1 MEQLL
6 HEQLTTAFENLGV
19 VYLLIAVALGA
30 LHSLEPGHGKALIS
44 IYFIGRKRSL
54 WDVAL
59 LAIIVTVTH
68 TFSVII
74 LAALGAGLAHAF
86 WRDQFRTGLEIVG
99 GAAILAL
106 GIFLWAR
113 AQRVTH
119 ARHFHTEAQQ
129 HRHDCDKVHGARS
142 MGELLSLGIVA
153 GLVPCPAGVA
163 VLLLAVSQQKIGSG
177 LVLTFAFSLGVG
189 LLIFLVGLG
198 MWKAMKWTETFFK
211 NREQLIILLP
221 KISALVIIAVG
232 AMALTHGILSGSHS
246 HGH

>member
-1 MEQLL
+1 MEQFF
-6 HEQLTTAFENLGV
+6 HNQLTNAFDNLGI
-19 VYLLIAVALGA
+19 VYLLTAVALGA

-54 WDVAL
+54 ADVAL
-59 LAIIVTVTH
+59 LALIVTVTH
-68 TFSVII
+68 TFSVIL
-74 LAALGAGLAHAF
+74 LAALGAGLAHTF
-86 WRDQFRTGLEIVG
+86 WRDQFLTGMEIIG
-99 GAAILAL
+99 GAAILGL

-129 HRHDCDKVHGARS
+129 HRHDCEKTHGARS
-142 MGELLSLGIVA
+142 MGELFSLGIVA

-163 VLLLAVSQQKIGSG
+163 VLLLAVSQKKIAGG
-177 LVLTFAFSLGVG
+177 LLLTIAFSLGVG

-198 MWKAMKWTETFFK
+198 MWKAMRWTETVFK
-211 NREQLIILLP
+211 KRERFIILLP

-232 AMALTHGILSGSHS
+232 AMAITHGILGSHS
-246 HGH
+246 HAH

>member
-1 MEQLL
+1 MEQFF
-6 HEQLTTAFENLGV
+6 HDQLAHALENLGI

-54 WDVAL
+54 GDVAL
-59 LAIIVTVTH
+59 LALIVTITH
-68 TFSVII
+68 TFSVVV
-74 LAALGAGLAHAF
+74 LAAIGAGLAHAF
-86 WRDQFRTGLEIVG
+86 WREQFLTGMEIVG
-99 GAAILAL
+99 GAAILGL
-106 GIFLWAR
+106 GVFLWAR

-129 HRHDCDKVHGARS
+129 HRHDCERVHGARS
-142 MGELLSLGIVA
+142 MGELFTLGIVA

-163 VLLLAVSQQKIGSG
+163 VLLLAVSQKKIASG
-177 LVLTFAFSLGVG
+177 LLLTLAFSLGVG

-198 MWKAMKWTETFFK
+198 MWKAMRWTETFFK
-211 NREQLIILLP
+211 KREKLILLLP

-232 AMALTHGILSGSHS
+232 AMALTQGLLGSR
-246 HGH
+246 GHAH